1 LGLVWL
7 GMFFLYFWMFVFVFS
22 SDFFFMVLLISIS
35 CLWALFGLAGIGIV
49 ILAVLLFVVLRVVGV
64 PD

>member
-1 LGLVWL
+1 
-7 GMFFLYFWMFVFVFS
+7 MFVFVFS